1 MKQLSGLDATF
12 LHLETP
18 EMPMHVG
25 ALHVFEL
32 PAGSRGKF
40 ATRLRLH
47 IASRLPFAPA
57 LRRRV
62 WWMPLNLANPAWVDA
77 EPDLAK
83 HIVEIKLPPSAKLG
97 DGLAA
102 LEAAVSQLHPVL
114 LERSRPL
121 WKMHVLDGLAP
132 AASGCRRVGLYTQLH
147 HAAVD
152 GQAAVALAQV
162 LMDLQPEG
170 REMPVKPGKR
180 SKVFKLGWSE
190 MLRGAIATEAQQVV
204 QIVKQLPAAVST
216 LAGAAGQ
223 ALQKSALLRGKG
235 GTASSNLTLAPRTAL
250 NTSVGAGR
258 VFAAITLPLAP
269 LKASARLNDCKLNDI
284 VLLLCATALR
294 RWLGPHGGVPRKSL
308 VAAVPISLRA
318 AGDTTSNTQ
327 ASMTLV
333 SLGTQVADL
342 RKRLAHVKAA
352 SQAMKSTMGGLKNV
366 LPTDYPSIGI
376 PWLLEALTSIYGK
389 ARLADRIPL
398 VANLVISNVPGPPV
412 PLYMAGA
419 RMMSNYPTS
428 IVVHGMALN
437 ITVQSYDQQMDFGL
451 MADAA
456 AMPDVRA
463 LADALRVAFDDL
475 CQMDAETA
483 VPPTLAD
490 TGREVV
496 GTARRR
502 LMGGLGQVSDAV
514 GSAVGNLVGGV
525 VKGAISGAMS
535 GAAQQAM
542 AMAAVTSA
550 SPARRARADARAAAG
565 VAAGAGVGVG
575 AGAGVGAD
583 VGAGAK
589 AAATGAA
596 LAKQRLG
603 KAAPRVKPLATKAA
617 KPAAKRRG

>member
-1 MKQLSGLDATF
+1 MVVTMKQLSGLDATF

-40 ATRLRLH
+40 VTRLRQHIATRL
-47 IASRLPFAPA
+47 PYAPA

-77 EPDLAK
+77 DPDLSK
-83 HIVEIKLPPSAKLG
+83 HIVEIKLPPSGRLG
-97 DGLAA
+97 DGQAA
-102 LEAAVSQLHPVL
+102 LEAAVSELHPVL
-114 LERSRPL
+114 LDRSRPL
-121 WKMHVLDGLAP
+121 WKMHVLEGLAP
-132 AASGCRRVGLYTQLH
+132 APNGCRRVGLYTQLH

-162 LMDLQPEG
+162 LMDLHPEG
-170 REMPVKPGKR
+170 RAMPLKPSKR
-180 SKVFKLGWSE
+180 NKVFKLGWAE
-190 MLRGAIATEAQQVV
+190 MLRGAIASEAQQVV
-204 QIVKQLPAAVST
+204 QIVKQLPDTVSV

-223 ALQKSALLRGKG
+223 ALQKSALLRGKSK
-235 GTASSNLTLAPRTAL
+235 AASNLTLAPRTAL
-250 NTSVGAGR
+250 NTSVSAGR
-258 VFAAITLPLAP
+258 AFAALTLPLDS
-269 LKASARLNDCKLNDI
+269 LKASAQLNDCKLNDI
-284 VLLLCATALR
+284 VLLLCSTALR
-294 RWLGPHGGVPRKSL
+294 RWLGQHGGVPRKSL
-308 VAAVPISLRA
+308 VAAVPITLRA
-318 AGDTTSNTQ
+318 KGDTASDNQ

-333 SLGTQVADL
+333 SLGTQLADL
-342 RKRLAHVKAA
+342 RKRLDHIKGA
-352 SQAMKSTMGGLKNV
+352 SAAMKSTMGGLKSV

-376 PWLLEALTSIYGK
+376 PWLVEALTSIYGK
-389 ARLADRIPL
+389 ARVADRIPL

-475 CQMDAETA
+475 CLMDAETA
-483 VPPTLAD
+483 APPTLAD
-490 TGREVV
+490 TGLEVV

-502 LMGGLGQVSDAV
+502 LLGGLGQMSEAV
-514 GSAVGNLVGGV
+514 GSAVGSMVGGV
-525 VKGAISGAMS
+525 VKSAMTGAV
-535 GAAQQAM
+535 QQ

-550 SPARRARADARAAAG
+550 GSARRPPAKARPASTSPSKEAGGQAAP
-565 VAAGAGVGVG
+565 AAK
-575 AGAGVGAD
+575 
-583 VGAGAK
+583 AGAK
-589 AAATGAA
+589 KAAAARRRRSRSRGD
-596 LAKQRLG
+596 RRDR
-603 KAAPRVKPLATKAA
+603 RVRVA
-617 KPAAKRRG
+617 

>member
-32 PAGSRGKF
+32 PAGTRGKF
-40 ATRLRLH
+40 VTRLRQH
-47 IASRLPFAPA
+47 IATRLPFAPA

-77 EPDLAK
+77 DPDLTR
-83 HIVEIKLPPSAKLG
+83 HIVEVKLPPSATLG

-114 LERSRPL
+114 LDRSRPL
-121 WKMHVLDGLAP
+121 WKMHVFDGLAP
-132 AASGCRRVGLYTQLH
+132 AANGCRRVGLYTQLH

-170 REMPVKPGKR
+170 REMPVRPSKR

-204 QIVKQLPAAVST
+204 QIVKQLPGTVST

-223 ALQKSALLRGKG
+223 ALQKSALLRGKR

-258 VFAAITLPLAP
+258 AFAAITLPLAP

-294 RWLGPHGGVPRKSL
+294 RWLGQHGGVPRKSL

-318 AGDTTSNTQ
+318 AGDTASDNQ

-342 RKRLAHVKAA
+342 RKRLDHIKAA
-352 SQAMKSTMGGLKNV
+352 SQAMKSTMGGLKSV

-376 PWLLEALTSIYGK
+376 PWLVEALTSIYGK
-389 ARLADRIPL
+389 ARVADRIPL
-398 VANLVISNVPGPPV
+398 VANVVISNVPGPPV

-475 CQMDAETA
+475 SLMDAETA
-483 VPPTLAD
+483 APLTLAD
-490 TGREVV
+490 TGREVM

-502 LMGGLGQVSDAV
+502 LLGGLGQVGDAV

-525 VKGAISGAMS
+525 VKGAMTGAV
-535 GAAQQAM
+535 QQ
-542 AMAAVTSA
+542 AMAAVTPA
-550 SPARRARADARAAAG
+550 GPARRA
-565 VAAGAGVGVG
+565 
-575 AGAGVGAD
+575 
-583 VGAGAK
+583 
-589 AAATGAA
+589 
-596 LAKQRLG
+596 
-603 KAAPRVKPLATKAA
+603 KAAPRVKSMATKTNKATKATKA
-617 KPAAKRRG
+617 TKADKADKATKPVAKR

>member
-40 ATRLRLH
+40 VTRLRQH

-77 EPDLAK
+77 EPDLAR
-83 HIVEIKLPPSAKLG
+83 HIVELKLPPSAKLG
-97 DGLAA
+97 DGLTA

-114 LERSRPL
+114 LDRSRPL

-132 AASGCRRVGLYTQLH
+132 AVDGCRRVGLYTQLH

-170 REMPVKPGKR
+170 REMPVQPGQR
-180 SKVFKLGWSE
+180 RQVFKLGWSE

-204 QIVKQLPAAVST
+204 QIVKQLPATVST
-216 LAGAAGQ
+216 LAGAASQ
-223 ALQKSALLRGKG
+223 ALQRSALLRGTG
-235 GTASSNLTLAPRTAL
+235 GTGSTASSNLTLAPRTAL
-250 NTSVGAGR
+250 NTSVGVGR
-258 VFAAITLPLAP
+258 AFAAISLPLAP

-294 RWLGPHGGVPRKSL
+294 RWLGQHGGVPRKSL

-333 SLGTQVADL
+333 SLGTQLADL

-352 SQAMKSTMGGLKNV
+352 SQAMKSTIGGLKRV

-389 ARLADRIPL
+389 ARVADRIPL

-419 RMMSNYPTS
+419 RMVSNYPTS

-463 LADALRVAFDDL
+463 LADALRVAYDDL
-475 CQMDAETA
+475 SLMDAETA
-483 VPPTLAD
+483 APPTLAD

-514 GSAVGNLVGGV
+514 GSAVGSLVGGV
-525 VKGAISGAMS
+525 AKGAMTGAMS
-535 GAAQQAM
+535 GAAQQVM
-542 AMAAVTSA
+542 AVVTSA
-550 SPARRARADARAAAG
+550 NPARRAGAGARAAAG
-565 VAAGAGVGVG
+565 AAAGARAE
-575 AGAGVGAD
+575 AGSAS
-583 VGAGAK
+583 K
-589 AAATGAA
+589 ASATGAA
-596 LAKQRLG
+596 LAGQGLG
-603 KAAPRVKPLATKAA
+603 KAAPRVKPVATKAA
-617 KPAAKRRG
+617 KVTEKR